1 MVSTPR
7 LEWRATQHRG
17 SAIEALFGREQEI
30 RQLEAMLDAASA
42 GPVWLLLVGA
52 GGIGKT
58 ALIRQVAAAAAARGF
73 HVLRAQPAEAESGFA
88 FAALGDLLATVPPAV
103 VDELPAP
110 LRRALDVALLRATA
124 APGAVD
130 PRAVAMAALACVE
143 RLAVSA
149 PVLIAIDDAQWLDRS
164 SAEALAFI
172 ARRVGTLSV
181 AILAATR
188 SIADDIPLGL
198 DRLPDPHR
206 LDVVRPGA
214 LSLAGVQRT
223 IRDRLGVTFA
233 RPVLA
238 RIERDSGGNPFY
250 ALQIA
255 EALASTGVAPRA
267 GEALPVP
274 DTLERLVMRRVERA
288 ELRVRSVVE
297 VLAVLGPALPGDVV
311 ELLADPD
318 GAAALDAAWRSG
330 LVEADGDRLT
340 LAHPL
345 IASVT
350 ASAMSA
356 SQRRDLHRAA
366 AAIVR
371 DPEARAGHLAAA
383 TTGPDEAVATA
394 LDQAAEHAA
403 RRGAIDGAVDYA
415 ALACSATDPGNEDGL
430 TERRFRLGTWQ
441 HAAGDPV
448 AAERTL
454 RAVVDTAP
462 AGHARARALMALCWI
477 AQDTAGY
484 ERATELGEAALRE
497 VPDDTALVARIHA
510 DVSRLCDFDTA
521 RKLAHA
527 DAAMAILASQPDPEP
542 ELVTRACLAL
552 ADARFFIG
560 RGLSLDLVERARA
573 AESADRPGRAST
585 GLTDRFL
592 TWVLGPAG
600 ELDEAYRRR
609 LAFYHAATVEA
620 PSNLHRA
627 LGWLVRCEIDRGD
640 WAAAEHHARE
650 HLDTVDWAGGL
661 ARAWPLSGLAI
672 VHALTGRVD
681 EARAEV
687 AEAYA
692 LTIDANDIYLT
703 MEALRAQAWVD
714 AALGDS
720 AAIIRSLALV
730 DAYSERIGPLEPALV
745 LHHADLVEALVST
758 GDLDAAGVVLDRLRE
773 RAAGASIPWAVASAA
788 RAGGWLRAARG
799 DTEGALEELDR
810 SVELCTTRVGMPFD
824 LGRALLARGIVL
836 RRADR
841 RRLAVESLQAAIAIF
856 GRLGASPWLARANAE
871 AARVPVRRGRGEGLT
886 PTEARVAELAATGA
900 SNREIAATLFIEVKT
915 VEANL
920 TRIYGKLGVRSRA
933 GLAMTFAGSPTSATE
948 AASRPDEP

>member
-1 MVSTPR
+1 
-7 LEWRATQHRG
+7 
-17 SAIEALFGREQEI
+17 
-30 RQLEAMLDAASA
+30 MLDATSR
-42 GPVWLLLVGA
+42 GPTWLLLVGA

-58 ALIRQVAAAAAARGF
+58 ALIRRVVAEAAARRF
-73 HVLRAQPAEAESGFA
+73 HVLLARPAEAESGFA
-88 FAALGDLLATVPPAV
+88 FAALGDLFATVPSAV
-103 VDELPAP
+103 FDGLPEP
-110 LRRALDVALLRATA
+110 LRRALDVALLRAA
-124 APGAVD
+124 ATPDAVD
-130 PRAVAMAALACVE
+130 PRAVAMATLACVE
-143 RLAVSA
+143 RLAVRA

-164 SAEALAFI
+164 SAEPLAFI
-172 ARRVGTLSV
+172 ARRTGTLPV
-181 AILAATR
+181 GIVAATR
-188 SIADDIPLGL
+188 SIAHDVPLDL
-198 DRLPDPHR
+198 DRLPEPHR

-255 EALASTGVAPRA
+255 EALTSSGVAPRA

-274 DTLERLVMRRVERA
+274 DTLERLVIRRVERA
-288 ELRVRSVVE
+288 EPRVRSIIE

-311 ELLADPD
+311 ALLGDRD
-318 GAAALDAAWRSG
+318 GDAGLDAAWRSG
-330 LVEADGDRLT
+330 LVEAEGDRLT

-366 AAIVR
+366 ATIVR

-383 TTGPDEAVATA
+383 AAGPDEVVATE
-394 LDQAAEHAA
+394 LDQAAAHAA

-415 ALACSATDPGNEDGL
+415 ALACAATDPSDEDGM
-430 TERRFRLGTWQ
+430 TERRLRLGTWQ

-454 RAVVDTAP
+454 RTVVETAHD
-462 AGHARARALMALCWI
+462 GHARARALMTLCWI

-573 AESADRPGRAST
+573 AESAGPSGRVPT

-592 TWVLGPAG
+592 AWVLGPAG

-609 LAFYHAATVEA
+609 LAFYHAASVEA

-640 WAAAEHHARE
+640 WPAAEHHARE

-661 ARAWPLSGLAI
+661 ARAWPLSGLAT

-681 EARAEV
+681 EARAEA
-687 AEAYA
+687 AEACA
-692 LTIDANDIYLT
+692 LTADIDDVYLT
-703 MEALRAQAWVD
+703 MEALRAQAFVD
-714 AALGDS
+714 AAMGDS
-720 AAIIRSLALV
+720 EAIVRSLTAV
-730 DAYSERIGPLEPALV
+730 DACCERIGPLEPAIA
-745 LHHADLVEALVST
+745 LHHGDLVEALVAT
-758 GDLDAAGVVLDRLRE
+758 GDLNAASAVLDRLRE
-773 RAAGASIPWAVASAA
+773 RTDGASIPWAVASTA
-788 RAGGWLRAARG
+788 RAGGWLRAACG

-810 SVELCTTRVGMPFD
+810 SVDLFAMRVGMPFD
-824 LGRALLARGIVL
+824 LGRAFLARGIVL

-841 RRLAVESLQAAIAIF
+841 RRLAVESLQAAMAIF
-856 GRLGASPWLARANAE
+856 ERLGAAPWLARARAE
-871 AARVPVRRGRGEGLT
+871 ASRVPVRRGAGEGLT
-886 PTEARVAELAATGA
+886 PTEARVAELAARGA

-933 GLAMTFAGSPTSATE
+933 GLATALAGSLPPAGE
-948 AASRPDEP
+948 AARRPDEP